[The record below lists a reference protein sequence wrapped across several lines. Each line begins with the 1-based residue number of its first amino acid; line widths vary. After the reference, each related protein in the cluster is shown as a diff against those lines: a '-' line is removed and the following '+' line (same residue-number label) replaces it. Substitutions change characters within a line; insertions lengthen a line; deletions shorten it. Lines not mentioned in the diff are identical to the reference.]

1 MIYRSTFL
9 RSIYLRRFSQ
19 GPPVGSSFDFYDLVV
34 NTPRNPTHPI
44 EASLMSDRDLRD
56 LKKMTKT
63 TYTGNYAL
71 DETLTP
77 EERIAKV
84 FGGRIKGEAP
94 RSSSRVDRGEPRNIA
109 GVIVPEKPLE
119 PDNCCM
125 SGCINCVWELYND
138 DVKEWNLQRKKA
150 ADMLAKK
157 GGRWPEGFY
166 PPVLRLKK
174 DNLPLSLVERREK
187 GGIKEGKMLEE
198 EESWGNV
205 PVAIRVFAEMEKKM
219 KAKKAAASR
228 EAGAIRG

>member
-1 MIYRSTFL
+1 
-9 RSIYLRRFSQ
+9 
-19 GPPVGSSFDFYDLVV
+19 
-34 NTPRNPTHPI
+34 
-44 EASLMSDRDLRD
+44 MSDTDLRD
-56 LKKMTKT
+56 LKKSTKT

-71 DETLTP
+71 DESLTP

-109 GVIVPEKPLE
+109 GVIVPEKPME

-150 ADMLAKK
+150 ADTLVKK
-157 GGRWPEGFY
+157 GGRWPEDFY

-174 DNLPLSLVERREK
+174 ENLPLSLVERREK

-219 KAKKAAASR
+219 KAKKAAETR
-228 EAGAIRG
+228 DAGAI